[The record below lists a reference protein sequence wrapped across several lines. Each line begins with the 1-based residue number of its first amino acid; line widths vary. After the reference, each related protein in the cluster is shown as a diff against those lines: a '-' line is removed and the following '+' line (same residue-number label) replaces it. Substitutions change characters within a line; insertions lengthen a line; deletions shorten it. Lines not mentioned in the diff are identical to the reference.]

1 MSILNIF
8 KKKKE
13 EETGKTS
20 SSKHY
25 LTGKEV
31 RAIAK
36 SNAKVT
42 RKLEKQKKRRVPESE
57 YLAEMK
63 DDNNILEIENLHSYF
78 FTDQGVVKA
87 VNGVTI
93 NVPANSTVGVV
104 GESGCGKS
112 VTSMS
117 VMRLLQGPSGQIVEG
132 SIRFKAYDYKRD
144 EKGKFIP
151 VYEKDEKGEVVTEPV
166 LDKKGNAVKDKEGNP
181 VLRPKQVVDADGVG
195 VYEKEEKVFEIAKM
209 PIKEMYRL
217 RGRQMSMVFQE
228 PMTSLNPV
236 FTIGNQLDEVVLLHI
251 PGATKEFAKK
261 RSIDLL
267 DMVGIANSE
276 RVYKSFPHELSGGM
290 RQRVMIAMALACEPR
305 LIIADEPTTALDVTI
320 QAQILELFNNIK
332 KKLNGS
338 ILLITHDLGVIAE
351 MADYVVVMYAGRII
365 EQGTAEEIY
374 HNPCHPYTKGLQK
387 SKPTMKTSE
396 DKLFNIPGNVPNPV
410 DMPDYCYFK
419 ERCNECRAKCAGKY
433 PEMVQISPTHFV
445 ACHLYDDKAGNESE

>member
-1 MSILNIF
+1 MSILDKF
-8 KKKKE
+8 KKKKDSQ
-13 EETGKTS
+13 KS

-25 LTGKEV
+25 LSGKEV

-42 RKLEKQKKRRVPESE
+42 RRLEKEKKRRIPESE
-57 YLAEMK
+57 FTSQMK

-87 VNGVTI
+87 VNGVSI

-117 VMRLLQGPSGQIVEG
+117 VMRLIQGPAGQIVEG
-132 SIRFKAYDYKRD
+132 SIRFKANDYKRD
-144 EKGKFIP
+144 GKGNFIP
-151 VYEKDEKGEVVTEPV
+151 VYEKDEAGNVIMEPV
-166 LDKKGNAVKDKEGNP
+166 LDKKGNPVTDKVGNP
-181 VLRPKQVVDADGVG
+181 VLRPKQVMDADGIG

-209 PIKEMYRL
+209 PIREMYRL

-236 FTIGNQLDEVVLLHI
+236 FTIGNQLDEVILLHI
-251 PGATKEFAKK
+251 PGATKAFAKK
-261 RSIDLL
+261 RSIELL
-267 DMVGIANSE
+267 DMVGIAMSE

-332 KKLNGS
+332 TKLNGS

-374 HNPCHPYTKGLQK
+374 YNPCHPYTQGLQK

-396 DKLFNIPGNVPNPV
+396 DKLFSIPGNVPNPV

-419 ERCNECRAKCAGKY
+419 ERCNKCTAKCAGKY
-433 PEMVQISPTHFV
+433 PEMVQVSPTHFV
-445 ACHLYDDKAGNESE
+445 ACHLYDKAGNEGE